1 MSSILLIEDEAGLVL
16 TLSDRLTSDGFQVAA
31 ETDGPAGL
39 TRATDDSFDLII
51 LDIMLP
57 GMDGFEVCRRLRQ
70 HGVETPVLMLT
81 AKGMIQDKVA
91 GLRIGAD
98 DYLTKPFE
106 MVELLARVAALL
118 RRAKSGRGSRR
129 GGVASFGNVEVHL
142 DEARVLRQGKPV
154 QVSAR
159 MFRLLRFFIEHPDV
173 VVSRDEIL
181 NQVWGYDSTPSSRTV
196 DVHVAWLRQRIE
208 KDPHNPEHIIT
219 VHGLGYK
226 FLL

>member
-1 MSSILLIEDEAGLVL
+1 MSSILLIEDEAGLVV

-39 TRATDDSFDLII
+39 ARAIDDSFDLII

-129 GGVASFGNVEVHL
+129 RGIANFGNVEVHL
-142 DEARVLRQGKPV
+142 DEARVLRQGKPA

>member
-1 MSSILLIEDEAGLVL
+1 MSSILLIEDEAGLVV

-31 ETDGPAGL
+31 ETDGPAGF
-39 TRATDDSFDLII
+39 TRATDNSFDLII

-81 AKGMIQDKVA
+81 AKGMIQDKVD

-118 RRAKSGRGSRR
+118 RRAKSGRGSKRR
-129 GGVASFGNVEVHL
+129 GIASFGNVEVHL

-208 KDPHNPEHIIT
+208 VDPHNPEHIIT

-226 FLL
+226 FLM